1 MSYASKNP
9 EQAKELLHS
18 EEGWIFVDVR
28 TVEEFEQGHVPD
40 AYNLP
45 IALRGPWGMSL
56 NPSFVDVFERNFQTQ
71 GKYILGCAV
80 GGRSA
85 KACEILAQHGFT
97 DLVNMDGGFN
107 GARSPFGELV
117 VPGWQDRGFEV
128 ATQPKADR
136 TFTALAEKAKS
147 SD

>member
-9 EQAKELLHS
+9 EQAKELLHN

-40 AYNLP
+40 AYTLP

-85 KACEILAQHGFT
+85 KACEILAQHGF
-97 DLVNMDGGFN
+97 L
-107 GARSPFGELV
+107 RSP
-117 VPGWQDRGFEV
+117 PSPR
-128 ATQPKADR
+128 R
-136 TFTALAEKAKS
+136 TGPSLRSQKRQRRPTR
-147 SD
+147 DVT